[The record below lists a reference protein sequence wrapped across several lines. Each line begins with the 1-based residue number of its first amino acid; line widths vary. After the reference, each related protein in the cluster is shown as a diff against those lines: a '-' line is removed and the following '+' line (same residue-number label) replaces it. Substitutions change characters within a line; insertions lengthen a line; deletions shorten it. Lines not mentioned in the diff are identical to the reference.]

1 MFCDPVRSMRQA
13 PYANAAGSACT
24 SHHQRQ
30 LPGLWSTTA
39 PTSTC
44 TAPTSACEKRR
55 SCSNCNLRQQRIVSA
70 QPLATAM
77 RDIYVPPP
85 ICDLTPPSS
94 VRERTSP
101 VASAATAWSP
111 ATTVP
116 SASRPATRAPARTP
130 TSASSATRAAQAPQ
144 AASANMQINER
155 ASSAY
160 ACGEDNQRCST
171 T

>member
-1 MFCDPVRSMRQA
+1 MFRDPVRSMRQA
-13 PYANAAGSACT
+13 PHAHAAGSACT

-44 TAPTSACEKRR
+44 EERR
-55 SCSNCNLRQQRIVSA
+55 SYSNGNLRQQRIVSA

-77 RDIYVPPP
+77 RDTYVPPP
-85 ICDLTPPSS
+85 ICGLTPHSS

-101 VASAATAWSP
+101 AASAATAWSP

-116 SASRPATRAPARTP
+116 SAPRPATKAPARTP

-144 AASANMQINER
+144 TASANMQINER
-155 ASSAY
+155 ASLTY
-160 ACGEDNQRCST
+160 ACGEDYQQCST